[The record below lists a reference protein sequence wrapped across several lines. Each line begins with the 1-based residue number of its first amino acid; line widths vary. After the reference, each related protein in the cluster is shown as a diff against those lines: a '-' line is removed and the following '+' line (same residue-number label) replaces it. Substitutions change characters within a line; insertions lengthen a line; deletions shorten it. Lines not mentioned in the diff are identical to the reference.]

1 MTQQKRKKGQ
11 ALVEFALAALLI
23 FFLLAAAVDVGMMF
37 FAVQGLNN
45 ASQEGAAYGSRW
57 LTDNVGARQLDV
69 AEIRNRVR
77 LESGES
83 GGIGFV
89 NLLDLNN
96 DGIEDDNAIIEQ
108 YIEVE
113 ALADMDF
120 DGNPVPDATPC
131 ENITNNLANTGI
143 YTCYV
148 KVTVY
153 ADYNLLFP
161 LAPAFG
167 ESVKLRSSHI
177 MIIRNS

>member
-1 MTQQKRKKGQ
+1 MTQPNRKKGQ
-11 ALVEFALAALLI
+11 ALVEFALAAMLI
-23 FFLLAAAVDVGMMF
+23 FLLLAAAVDLGMMF
-37 FAVQGLNN
+37 FTVQGLNN
-45 ASQEGAAYGSRW
+45 AAQEGAAYGSRW
-57 LTDNVGARQLDV
+57 LTDDIGARQLDV
-69 AEIRNRVR
+69 NEIRGRVR

-96 DGIEDDNAIIEQ
+96 DGLEDDNTVIEQ
-108 YIEVE
+108 YIEIE

-131 ENITNNLANTGI
+131 ESITSNLANTGI

-153 ADYNLLFP
+153 ADYNLVFP

-177 MIIRNS
+177 MIMRNS